1 MRDSEMAVFLA
12 DDGSVKVVVDA
23 NEYTVWLSQQQIA
36 DLYGITKNNISIH
49 MRNIFN
55 NGELSRGSVVKKIL
69 TTATDGKRYNVTHYN
84 LDAIISV
91 GYRVNSKRATAFRI
105 WATDKLRK
113 YLVDGYVANQARLE
127 QLGKILNIIGQS
139 SNELL
144 SGTASV
150 LNKYMS
156 SLKLLNEYD
165 NGSLRISPKHKPNWT
180 LTLALWHFGG

>member
-1 MRDSEMAVFLA
+1 M
-12 DDGSVKVVVDA
+12 
-23 NEYTVWLSQQQIA
+23 
-36 DLYGITKNNISIH
+36 
-49 MRNIFN
+49 
-55 NGELSRGSVVKKIL
+55 
-69 TTATDGKRYNVTHYN
+69 
-84 LDAIISV
+84 
-91 GYRVNSKRATAFRI
+91 
-105 WATDKLRK
+105 
-113 YLVDGYVANQARLE
+113 ANQARLE

-180 LTLALWHFGG
+180 LTLGAMALWRVKTRK